1 MKRALLAAA
10 LVAGISAH
18 DRASAHPL
26 PDGATLAASFDELAA
41 MVADPRGPAELWLRG
56 TYRGDLVV
64 KRPLAIHGANAT
76 LEGTGTATVLT
87 IDANDVNVEGV
98 LVRHSGRR
106 RTTEDAAIKATG
118 DRIRLSDVRVEDSL
132 FGISLQQCHDCFLER
147 ARVTGVG
154 EVADLGGD
162 GIKLWEAHGSI
173 VRGCTV
179 ERVRDV
185 VVWYTRRATVED
197 NVVKKSRYGTHFM
210 YAHDAVV
217 RRNRVEGNTVGIFVM
232 YSKHLV
238 VESNLLA
245 GARGAAGMGIGF
257 KDSDDIRIAKNWI
270 VANTTGTYLDDS
282 PRTPD
287 QPVVF
292 ASNVFALNDVALRL
306 HGADKGVGIHGN
318 DFRENAV
325 TVEIDGGGDALACDV
340 RGNHFSDYEGYDL
353 NHDGIGDVPY
363 RVNALSTELSDSQ
376 PALKLFQGTVA
387 MSAIDA
393 TARAV
398 PVLDTKTLLVD
409 PAPLVRA
416 PEVPKP

>member
-1 MKRALLAAA
+1 MKRLFVGTVLAFALA
-10 LVAGISAH
+10 AH
-18 DRASAHPL
+18 DRASADSL
-26 PDGATLAASFDELAA
+26 DGATVVASFDALAA
-41 MVADPRGPAELWLRG
+41 VVADPHGPSELWLRG
-56 TYRGDLVV
+56 TYRGDLIV
-64 KRPLAIHGANAT
+64 KRSISIHAANAT
-76 LEGTGTATVLT
+76 LEGTGTSTVLT
-87 IDANDVNVEGV
+87 IEASDVAIEG
-98 LVRHSGRR
+98 LAVRHSGRR

-118 DRIRLSDVRVEDSL
+118 DRIRLSDIRVDDSL
-132 FGISLQQCHDCFLER
+132 FGISLQACHDCILER
-147 ARVTGVG
+147 ARVSGFTD
-154 EVADLGGD
+154 EADLRGD

-197 NVVKKSRYGTHFM
+197 NIVRKSRYGTHFM
-210 YAHDAVV
+210 YAHDATV
-217 RRNRVEGNTVGIFVM
+217 RRNRVEENTVGIFVM
-232 YSKHLV
+232 YSKHLT
-238 VESNLLA
+238 VESNVLA

-292 ASNVFALNDVALRL
+292 ESNVLALNDVAMRL
-306 HGADKGVGIHGN
+306 HGADKGVRVRGN

-325 TVEIDGGGDALACDV
+325 TIEIDGGGDALACDV
-340 RGNHFSDYEGYDL
+340 RGNHYSDYEGYDL
-353 NHDGIGDVPY
+353 NGDGIGDVPY
-363 RVNALSTELSDSQ
+363 RVNALSTELTDSR

-387 MSAIDA
+387 MNAIDA
-393 TARAV
+393 IAHAV
-398 PVLDTKTLLVD
+398 PVLDSKMLLVD

-416 PEVPKP
+416 PEVAKP